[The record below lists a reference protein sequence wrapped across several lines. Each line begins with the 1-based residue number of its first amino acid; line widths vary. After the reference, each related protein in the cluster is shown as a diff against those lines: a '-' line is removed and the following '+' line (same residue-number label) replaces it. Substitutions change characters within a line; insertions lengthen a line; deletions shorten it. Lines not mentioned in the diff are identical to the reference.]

1 MLTFQIGKMWELAV
15 LLSSDGSLQLLLRL
29 ASNHLL
35 LHRLLKVENHLPR
48 LFHMK
53 SYVAQ
58 ADPDPPRPLCECG
71 QDPPDPEA
79 GQEHH
84 HRVAP
89 HLAFV

>member
-1 MLTFQIGKMWELAV
+1 MWELAV

-35 LHRLLKVENHLPR
+35 LHRLLKVENHLQR
-48 LFHMK
+48 LFIMK

-71 QDPPDPEA
+71 QDPPDLEA
-79 GQEHH
+79 
-84 HRVAP
+84 
-89 HLAFV
+89 